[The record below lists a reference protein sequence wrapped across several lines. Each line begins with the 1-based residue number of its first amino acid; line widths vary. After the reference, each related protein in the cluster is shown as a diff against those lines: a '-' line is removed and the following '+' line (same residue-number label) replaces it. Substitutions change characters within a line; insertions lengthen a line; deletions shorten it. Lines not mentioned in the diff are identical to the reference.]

1 MPNEKKPKKQ
11 DVKPRTESKYAP
23 PPPDNQ
29 VFSSVKQAVS
39 NPMYSAPAGGGG
51 VGVTGNTVLGTR
63 FGAYAE
69 LLRQRITQAW
79 QRNGLDARSQR
90 DPAIISLTIMQN
102 GSVRDIRLVQTSGN
116 PAIDNSALRA
126 LYQANP
132 LPPLPAGL
140 GSFVR
145 DPIQLRPKINE
156 TASLSLICTDSR
168 GPLALGSHWSA
179 SAQQQP
185 TIPIEG
191 SGQVPNVAV
200 TDFRASGAAQ
210 PFMAAFNATVLADLQ
225 GSPLVKVVPK
235 TLYPVAV
242 PADGHR
248 SSSGPSCSR
257 TNSGWS
263 SLDGLESS
271 SDQRKLP
278 GIRLCR

>member
-1 MPNEKKPKKQ
+1 MAEQLDILDERDPIRFPAVGSILLHAGLVGIVFLYTYWVRQLEPDLGSTTTSGGAYTVSAVKDIPIPHTEAPPNPVANDSDSTVRSAPEKVKVEKQVVETQAKNAFEIATEKKPKKQ

-51 VGVTGNTVLGTR
+51 VGVSGNTVLGTR

-69 LLRQRITQAW
+69 LLRQRITQSW

-102 GSVRDIRLVQTSGN
+102 GSVRDIRLVQSSGN

-140 GSFVR
+140 GSSFA
-145 DPIQLRPKINE
+145 IQF
-156 TASLSLICTDSR
+156 S
-168 GPLALGSHWSA
+168 
-179 SAQQQP
+179 
-185 TIPIEG
+185 
-191 SGQVPNVAV
+191 
-200 TDFRASGAAQ
+200 F
-210 PFMAAFNATVLADLQ
+210 DL
-225 GSPLVKVVPK
+225 K
-235 TLYPVAV
+235 
-242 PADGHR
+242 
-248 SSSGPSCSR
+248 
-257 TNSGWS
+257 
-263 SLDGLESS
+263 
-271 SDQRKLP
+271 
-278 GIRLCR
+278 

>member
-1 MPNEKKPKKQ
+1 MAEQLDILDERDPIRFPALGSVLLHAGLVGIVFLYTYWVRQLEPNLGSEQIIGGAYSVSAVKDVPIPHVDAQPNPVATDSDSMVRTAPEKVKVEKKVVETQAKNAFEIANEKKLKKE
-11 DVKPRTESKYAP
+11 DVKPRTDSKYAP

-39 NPMYSAPAGGGG
+39 NPMYSAPVGGGG

-140 GSFVR
+140 GSSFA
-145 DPIQLRPKINE
+145 IQF
-156 TASLSLICTDSR
+156 S
-168 GPLALGSHWSA
+168 
-179 SAQQQP
+179 
-185 TIPIEG
+185 
-191 SGQVPNVAV
+191 
-200 TDFRASGAAQ
+200 F
-210 PFMAAFNATVLADLQ
+210 DL
-225 GSPLVKVVPK
+225 K
-235 TLYPVAV
+235 
-242 PADGHR
+242 
-248 SSSGPSCSR
+248 
-257 TNSGWS
+257 
-263 SLDGLESS
+263 
-271 SDQRKLP
+271 
-278 GIRLCR
+278 